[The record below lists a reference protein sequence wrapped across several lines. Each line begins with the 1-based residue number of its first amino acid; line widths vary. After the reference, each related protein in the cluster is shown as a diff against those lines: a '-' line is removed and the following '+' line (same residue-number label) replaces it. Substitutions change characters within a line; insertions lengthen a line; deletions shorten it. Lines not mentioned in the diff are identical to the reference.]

1 MFTILTPDQFVTS
14 AWKNGGGVAHEIA
27 RKETNGK
34 WLWRLSIAEVASDGP
49 FSRFEN
55 LSRILTV
62 IEGNGID
69 LHSPDAILNA
79 PLLTPVRF
87 SGDLPIEGKLING
100 PIRDFNIIYDADVL
114 DVAATVITGSK
125 TVLVSDQRMGYLS
138 VAGETNLD
146 DQLLPVGAFALGAF
160 SKLQTSHGTSGIL
173 VTLKAR
179 G

>member
-1 MFTILTPDQFVTS
+1 MFTILTPDQFTTS
-14 AWKNGGGVAHEIA
+14 AWKNGGGVTHEIA
-27 RKETNGK
+27 RKEANGK
-34 WLWRLSIAEVASDGP
+34 WLWRLSIAEVAADGP

-69 LHSPDAILNA
+69 LHSRDAILKA

-87 SGDLPIEGKLING
+87 SGDLPIEGKLTNG
-100 PIRDFNIIYDADVL
+100 PIRDFNIIYDASVL
-114 DVAATVITGSK
+114 EVTAMVISGSK
-125 TVLVSDQRMGYLS
+125 TVLVSDKLMGYLG

-160 SKLQTSHGTSGIL
+160 SKLQTSHGAAGIL